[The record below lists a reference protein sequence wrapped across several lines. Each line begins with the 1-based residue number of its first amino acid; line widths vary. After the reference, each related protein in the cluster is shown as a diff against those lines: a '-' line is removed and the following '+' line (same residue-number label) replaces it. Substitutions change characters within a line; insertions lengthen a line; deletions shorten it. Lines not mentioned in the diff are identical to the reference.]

1 MIRSSYAGSLALLLG
16 VLSAATAAAD
26 PVHIDSAWLQETSG
40 KLAEIGRNPEGG
52 VTRLGLS
59 QPELEAR
66 TYVIGLMKEAGLDVR
81 IDPAGNVFG
90 RRPGSAKL
98 PVLLFGS
105 HVDSVPHG
113 GNFDGVLGTL
123 GAIDV
128 VRALNANHVK
138 TRHPLEVVV
147 WTNEEGPHFGISA
160 FGSSAAAGTLGN
172 DVLERKDDEG
182 ATVADWLR
190 RYGQDPA
197 NFAAARIAPGSLAA
211 IVELHIEQGPVL
223 EESAIKIGVV
233 QGIVGLKRWKCIVT
247 GVANHAGTTPMNR
260 RHDALAAAAE
270 DLLAVR
276 EVVRGESGGQVGTVG
291 YMRAEPGAPNV
302 IAGRVEFPF
311 ELRDLDAAKFERMA
325 QHVKQKFAQVDS
337 QEGVETQC
345 TVVNDIEPALSNP
358 LIQVAIHDAAR
369 AANLSTSDLPSG
381 AVHDAGEIS
390 RLAPMGMIFVPSHGG
405 ISHAPKE
412 FTSAQDSANGVE
424 VLYRTI
430 LLLDQRLNSK

>member
-1 MIRSSYAGSLALLLG
+1 
-16 VLSAATAAAD
+16 
-26 PVHIDSAWLQETSG
+26 
-40 KLAEIGRNPEGG
+40 
-52 VTRLGLS
+52 
-59 QPELEAR
+59 
-66 TYVIGLMKEAGLDVR
+66 
-81 IDPAGNVFG
+81 
-90 RRPGSAKL
+90 
-98 PVLLFGS
+98 VLLFGS

-160 FGSSAAAGTLGN
+160 FGSSAAAGSLGN
-172 DVLERKDDEG
+172 EVLERKDDEG

-197 NFAAARIAPGSLAA
+197 NFSAARIAPGALAA
-211 IVELHIEQGPVL
+211 VVELHIEQGPVL
-223 EESAIKIGVV
+223 EESGIKIGIV
-233 QGIVGLKRWKCIVT
+233 QGIVGLKRWKCIVS

-260 RHDALAAAAE
+260 RHDALAAAAQ

-276 EVVRGESGGQVGTVG
+276 DAVRGESGGQVGTVG

-311 ELRDLDAAKFERMA
+311 ELRDLDAAKIERMA
-325 QHVKQKFAQVDS
+325 QQVKQKFAQIDS
-337 QEGVETQC
+337 QEGVATQC
-345 TVVNDIEPALSNP
+345 TVVNDIAPALSNP
-358 LIQVAIHDAAR
+358 LIQSAIHDAAR
-369 AANLSTSDLPSG
+369 AANFSTSELPSG

-390 RLAPMGMIFVPSHGG
+390 RIAPMGMVFVPSHGG

-412 FTSAQDSANGVE
+412 FTSAEDAANGVE

-430 LLLDQRLNSK
+430 LLLDQRLK